1 MFFEFDARDEAR
13 MAAETEWDAYVIR
26 AGDTRGAW
34 ETGHKKQWSED
45 LGKQHQIAEDDLA
58 VVEIFAAQKR
68 DRAGVGGTPE
78 EGDRRLAR
86 GGGRAR
92 AEPGHPRRQG
102 SQGRAGR
109 RRRRVRCVLQGVP
122 EMVATW
128 TRAASGRT

>member
-45 LGKQHQIAEDDLA
+45 LGKQHQTAEDDLA

-68 DRAGVGGTPE
+68 RSSW
-78 EGDRRLAR
+78 
-86 GGGRAR
+86 GR
-92 AEPGHPRRQG
+92 
-102 SQGRAGR
+102 SYSR
-109 RRRRVRCVLQGVP
+109 RRR
-122 EMVATW
+122 
-128 TRAASGRT
+128 